1 MSKALSRNQA
11 SYAAPDAIAIAMES
25 LNTLA
30 ARLVDAG
37 LKESAIAHFKY
48 LKTSPILN
56 KLFPKSQRRIAQPP
70 LLNSLVFCVSHL
82 TKSFKH
88 QILKQSLS
96 DGVGVE

>member
-1 MSKALSRNQA
+1 MGKALSRNQA

-56 KLFPKSQRRIAQPP
+56 KLFPKSQRRMAQPP
-70 LLNSLVFCVSHL
+70 LLNSLVFSVSHL
-82 TKSFKH
+82 TKPFKH
-88 QILKQSLS
+88 QILSKA
-96 DGVGVE
+96 

>member
-1 MSKALSRNQA
+1 MGKALSRNQA

-37 LKESAIAHFKY
+37 LKESEIAHFKY

-56 KLFPKSQRRIAQPP
+56 KLFPKSQRRMAQPP
-70 LLNSLVFCVSHL
+70 LLNSLVFSVSHL
-82 TKSFKH
+82 TKPFKH
-88 QILKQSLS
+88 QILSFA
-96 DGVGVE
+96 

>member
-1 MSKALSRNQA
+1 MGKALSRNQA

-48 LKTSPILN
+48 LQHIPRKRGTVSPVYPARN
-56 KLFPKSQRRIAQPP
+56 ETLF
-70 LLNSLVFCVSHL
+70 H
-82 TKSFKH
+82 
-88 QILKQSLS
+88 
-96 DGVGVE
+96 